1 MTDVAANRRFAGVI
15 PRTAPARATETTPR
29 GALFWRAEDLL
40 RWGITVGLGGI
51 VIAVAWY
58 ICSGDATFGQQV
70 GPADAAV
77 AGLLVAGV
85 GNATW
90 LLKGRRALGE
100 RRRALLPDVAPPEA
114 TDVDLATEHQAPSLT
129 TAETPAVAEAGLL
142 VAGEGM
148 ERYHRADCAL
158 AAGRTGWKA
167 MTRHQHESEGRRPCG
182 VCQP

>member
-1 MTDVAANRRFAGVI
+1 V
-15 PRTAPARATETTPR
+15 RATQAAPQ
-29 GALFWRAEDLL
+29 GAVFWRAEDLL
-40 RWGITVGLGGI
+40 RWGITVGIGGI

-58 ICSGDATFGQQV
+58 ICAGDATFSQQV

-100 RRRALLPDVAPPEA
+100 RRRSLLPDLPPREAASTEVADEA
-114 TDVDLATEHQAPSLT
+114 APSRT
-129 TAETPAVAEAGLL
+129 TDETPAVTEPGLL

-148 ERYHRADCAL
+148 QRYHRADCAL
-158 AAGRTGWKA
+158 AAGRTEWTA
-167 MTRHQHESEGRRPCG
+167 ASRVEHESAGRRPCG
-182 VCQP
+182 VCRP